1 MPRASRVQRQQF
13 LRAVQG
19 RGGYRANAGR
29 HPGRT
34 SRLVPHVRRPKL
46 TRHQAVHV
54 TLHLCDGLPS
64 LRRPSPSRVVERALR
79 TERDHKGFR
88 LVHYAIRSNHLHL
101 VCEAEHS
108 EALSRGMQRLASRI
122 ARRLN
127 ALAAR
132 TGRFF
137 RDRFHA
143 RIISSPRQMRNVL
156 SYVLLNEHKD
166 RARHGELVDGVDPYS
181 SGRYFDGW
189 ANVRPRPPP
198 TARAC
203 DCEPPVAPARSWLL
217 RTGWRRHGL
226 LRTTERAPR
235 TLALP

>member
-1 MPRASRVQRQQF
+1 MPRAARVQRQPF
-13 LRAVQG
+13 LRSVQR

-29 HPGRT
+29 KLGRT
-34 SRLVPHVRRPKL
+34 SPWVPHIRRPKL
-46 TRHQAVHV
+46 TRHQAAHV

-64 LRRPSPSRVVERALR
+64 LRRPSLSRVVEHALR
-79 TERDHKGFR
+79 AERDTKGFR

-101 VCEAEHS
+101 VCEADRC
-108 EALSRGMQRLASRI
+108 EALSRGIQRLASRI

-127 ALAAR
+127 ALAGR
-132 TGRFF
+132 GGRFF

-166 RARHGELVDGVDPYS
+166 RARHGEIVEGVDPYS

-189 ANVRPRPPP
+189 ANIRPRPPP
-198 TARAC
+198 ATPAC
-203 DCEPPVAPARSWLL
+203 ESEPPVAPARSWLL
-217 RTGWRRHGL
+217 QIGWRRHGL

-235 TLALP
+235 LAALL